1 MDNPYQAP
9 RGEIITP
16 SGGQNPTTWKE
27 ILFSFKGRI
36 PRRQYWGGTG
46 IITLAALP
54 LFLIVF
60 LVGETE
66 SGALSLLGGLIGI
79 VAYIGIIWASFALGS
94 KRWHDRDQSGW
105 WMLFAFLPII
115 GAIWAFV
122 EQGCLRGTEGPN
134 RFGDDPT

>member
-16 SGGQNPTTWKE
+16 SGGQNPLTWKE

-36 PRRQYWGGTG
+36 PRRQYWGGAG
-46 IITLAALP
+46 IMTLAAIP
-54 LFLIVF
+54 IGLIFF
-60 LVGETE
+60 LVGESN
-66 SGALSLLGGLIGI
+66 SGAVSILGGIIGV
-79 VAYIGIIWASFALGS
+79 VAYIGFIWASLALGI
-94 KRWHDRDQSGW
+94 KRWHDRDKSGW
-105 WMLFAFLPII
+105 WTLIGLIPVI